1 MRHPTTRTARKPDFP
16 GFGYALLRSAMLP
29 FVPLRLLW
37 RSRREPEYRRH
48 WSERFGRYAPRP
60 SGPIIW
66 IHAVSLGETHASAPL
81 VRLLREKYPGASILT
96 THMTP
101 TGRAASKRLF
111 GSGTLRSY
119 LPYDYRFAV
128 RAFLSHFRPAIGIL
142 METEL
147 WPVLLAES
155 RRADVPLALVNA
167 RMSDRSSRGYRRVP
181 RLASRM
187 LGSLSV
193 LAAQTEADAQ
203 RLRALGSAE
212 PAVCGNLKF
221 DVDVPDVMLTLGAR
235 LRRAFGPQRPVWL
248 AASTRDGEETQ
259 VLDAFARCAV
269 PNALLVIVPRH
280 PQRFDEVAGLVRE
293 RGLRYQR
300 RSENAPI
307 RPETQ
312 VVLGDSMGEMFA
324 YYAACDVAFVGGSL
338 VRTGGQNL
346 IEACAVGVPVLI
358 GPHTFN
364 FAAAAEAAVA
374 TGAALRIRDAAQ
386 LGTVVRELLSDEH
399 LRHEMRRAGL
409 AFAGAHQGAARRI
422 LELIEPFIAIDSAPP
437 PMPEGFSTGGR
448 RRR

>member
-1 MRHPTTRTARKPDFP
+1 MRDPSSRPARRPDFP
-16 GFGYALLRSAMLP
+16 GMGYALLRSAMLP

-48 WSERFGRYAPRP
+48 WGERFGRYAPRP
-60 SGPIIW
+60 AGPVIW
-66 IHAVSLGETHASAPL
+66 VHAVSLGETHACAPL
-81 VRLLREKYPGASILT
+81 VRLLKARYPGASILT

-111 GSGTLRSY
+111 GSAALRSY

-128 RAFLSHFRPAIGIL
+128 RAFLTHFRPTIGIL

-147 WPVLLAES
+147 WPILLAES
-155 RRADVPLALVNA
+155 RRAEIPLALVNA
-167 RMSDRSSRGYRRVP
+167 RMSERSARGYRRFP

-193 LAAQTEADAQ
+193 LAAQSEADAQ
-203 RLRALGSAE
+203 RLRGLGSAE

-221 DVDVPDVMLTLGAR
+221 DVDVPDDMLTLGTR

-248 AASTRDGEETQ
+248 AASTREGEEAL
-259 VLDAFARCAV
+259 VLDAYARCAL
-269 PNALLVIVPRH
+269 PDALLVLVPRH
-280 PQRFDEVAGLVRE
+280 PQRFDDVARLLHE
-293 RGLRYQR
+293 RGLRCQR

-307 RPETQ
+307 RPDTQ

-324 YYAACDVAFVGGSL
+324 YYAASDVAFVGGSL

-346 IEACAVGVPVLI
+346 IEACAVGVPVLV

-364 FAAAAEAAVA
+364 FEAAAEAAVA
-374 TGAALRIRDAAQ
+374 AGAARRVADSAQ
-386 LGTVVRELLSDEH
+386 LGTSVRDILGDEA
-399 LRHEMRRAGL
+399 LRGRMRRAGL

-422 LELIEPFIAIDSAPP
+422 LELLEPFIAIDGATATP
-437 PMPEGFSTGGR
+437 GR
-448 RRR
+448 RPNGTRGRR